1 MKRSAPLDNTTIIKL
16 DLSRLIEDI
25 KHDEENTEDIE
36 EAAESIINDYYEDN
50 YNEDYQDNYIVNY
63 LATLIH
69 LQNESIEYI
78 TINQLKN
85 IEKYFNGILFAT
97 DRLASIDYEDIE
109 KIFNNY
115 DSIVLGYK

>member
-1 MKRSAPLDNTTIIKL
+1 MKRSAPLDNTKL

-25 KHDEENTEDIE
+25 KHDETNTEDIGQ
-36 EAAESIINDYYEDN
+36 AAESIINDYYEDN

-69 LQNESIEYI
+69 LQNESVEYI

-115 DSIVLGYK
+115 DNIVLGYK

>member
-1 MKRSAPLDNTTIIKL
+1 MKRSAPLDTTKL

-25 KHDEENTEDIE
+25 KQNEESTEDIGK
-36 EAAESIINDYYEDN
+36 AAENIINDYYEDN
-50 YNEDYQDNYIVNY
+50 YNEDYQNNYIVNY

-69 LQNESIEYI
+69 LQNEDIEHI
-78 TINQLKN
+78 TIKQLKN
-85 IEKYFNGILFAT
+85 IEKYFNGILFST

-115 DSIVLGYK
+115 DNIVLGYK